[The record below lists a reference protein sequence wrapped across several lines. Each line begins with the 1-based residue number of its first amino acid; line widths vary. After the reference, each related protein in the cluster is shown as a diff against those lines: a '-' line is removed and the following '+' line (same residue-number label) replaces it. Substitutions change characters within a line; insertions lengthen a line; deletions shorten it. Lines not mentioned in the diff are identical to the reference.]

1 MFLTEKF
8 KFKKPHIVWLKSY
21 KAVQLISHSQKK
33 TFDHIFLKSYIT
45 KNVSTKEYEALRR
58 ILSRKLLR
66 LLRFSLK
73 TRPFN
78 IITSKPKE
86 MRMGKGKGSFNLFTF
101 FIKCK
106 TPFVKLSWCHN
117 QSYPHFF
124 YALQTAVKKTAFK
137 CKY

>member
-1 MFLTEKF
+1 MFLNTKA
-8 KFKKPHIVWLKSY
+8 KYKKPHIVWLKTY
-21 KAVQLISHSQKK
+21 KTTQFISSQQKK
-33 TFDHIFLKSYIT
+33 TFDHIFLKSY
-45 KNVSTKEYEALRR
+45 VSTNISVKEYEALRR

-86 MRMGKGKGSFNLFTF
+86 MRMGKGKGSFNYITF
-101 FIKCK
+101 FAKCRS
-106 TPFVKLSWCHN
+106 PFVKLSWCHN
-117 QSYPHFF
+117 QFYPHFF
-124 YALQTAVKKTAFK
+124 YALQTAVKKTALK